1 MSPLRL
7 PIPSH
12 RQVRPLLYAMQGAF
26 ASKTFRKKA
35 PAHCAGAFHN
45 VRSYVA
51 LIDDVEH
58 AARGEAQRWNDGQ
71 RHERKRH
78 KRVDPAR
85 DAELEGLLLGVFERL
100 VDLDKRRFA
109 HDACNLELELAEHL
123 AVVHHDDAAAELD
136 DAVDRRSHVLLIHA
150 DDNDVVAV
158 VRDGCRHRAGLEA
171 VALDVADADVV
182 RVLVALDDG
191 NFQDVVLN
199 ADLFGVARIGRDDL
213 AGHHA
218 EHRARAGLDK
228 VRGLKVRNV
237 ERLVRALDEV
247 RIDLGRFKRRDGLAV
262 EHQLALLVDLKDVEV
277 VEIVDH
283 DKVRK
288 KARCDCA
295 AVIEQEVARGV
306 VARAFDGDDRV
317 DARLDGTAHD
327 VVDVPLFEKIVRVL
341 VVRAEHAVGV
351 ILRCEQREQRVEIA
365 RGRAL
370 ADHDVL
376 SALELGDGILHG
388 AALVVGIDAGG
399 DVGVQVVARKAG
411 GVAVDFF
418 VVRLRGDD
426 LFEHLLVGVRDADI
440 VHHFGQTLD
449 AVVLVERV
457 DRAVIEHRTGFVER
471 RCGHAGGEHEAHVNG
486 QIFRRLQHILDAV
499 GAHDIGD
506 LVRVGDDGRGA
517 VRNDGV
523 GKFLGGNERA
533 L

>member
-1 MSPLRL
+1 
-7 PIPSH
+7 
-12 RQVRPLLYAMQGAF
+12 MQGAF

-45 VRSYVA
+45 VRSHVA

-58 AARGEAQRWNDGQ
+58 AARREAQRWNDGQ

-100 VDLDKRRFA
+100 VDLDKRCFA

-136 DAVDRRSHVLLIHA
+136 DAVDRRSHVLLVRA
-150 DDNDVVAV
+150 DDDDVVAV

-295 AVIEQEVARGV
+295 AVVEQEVTRGV

-317 DARLDGTAHD
+317 DAVFVDGLAAD
-327 VVDVPLFEKIVRVL
+327 IVDVPLLQKIVRVL

-351 ILRCEQREQRVEIA
+351 ILRCEQREQRVEVA

-399 DVGVQVVARKAG
+399 DVG
-411 GVAVDFF
+411 
-418 VVRLRGDD
+418 
-426 LFEHLLVGVRDADI
+426 DADI

-457 DRAVIEHRTGFVER
+457 DRAVIEHRAGFVER